1 MSSEEQDRLSAE
13 RYGADGN
20 RIATGSDARQ
30 PHSTP
35 LVRGRHAEASP
46 HSRAGRGAGDVYA
59 AGNPHAAHLRGVD
72 SDEMDHAASR
82 ADGVDYYV
90 SKRKRAKRGHHV
102 LRIVVISLVA
112 VLAAAGTAFAWYINN
127 INGKLSKGLD
137 SNLLSQ
143 LVAPAKTDDPFYMLL
158 LGVDQ
163 DDERTEEWGADQSN
177 YRTDSII
184 LVRVDPPNKKV
195 TLISIPRDTMVS
207 MGEHGTQKINAAY
220 SFGGASYMVQMVSE
234 LAGVSI
240 SHYAELN
247 FEQFTSIVDTLG
259 GVEVT
264 LPVAVSDMDYAD
276 IDLPAGTQTLNGAQ
290 ALGLCRSRHAYD
302 AYGGGD
308 FYRSANQRMVIA
320 AIIRKVL
327 GSDPTSWPNL
337 ISQLADSVTTDLSA
351 TDILSLANQFKD
363 LDTENDIYSGS
374 VPTNSEY
381 INGLWYEV
389 VDKDAWKTMMERT
402 NAGKTPYSDSSQD
415 FTAGVAG
422 SVGTGTGAGE
432 TGGSATGSEPVYSG
446 TVLVLNGTATQGLAS
461 SAANVLTQAGY
472 STVAGNADSTSHTAT
487 AIVYNTSKASTA
499 PGEAMG
505 VAEKLGLSVT
515 PAENP
520 GTYSDDYDVVV
531 ILGTDYKGR

>member
-13 RYGADGN
+13 RYGTDGGRN
-20 RIATGSDARQ
+20 AAGSDARQ
-30 PHSTP
+30 LHSTP
-35 LVRGRHAEASP
+35 LVQGRHVETSSHAHASHTEGEA
-46 HSRAGRGAGDVYA
+46 
-59 AGNPHAAHLRGVD
+59 HAAHLRGGEL
-72 SDEMDHAASR
+72 DEMDHAASR
-82 ADGVDYYV
+82 SDGVGYYV
-90 SKRKRAKRGHHV
+90 SKRQQAKRSHRV
-102 LRIVVISLVA
+102 LKVVVISLVA
-112 VLAAAGTAFAWYINN
+112 VLAVAGAAFAWYINS
-127 INGKLSKGLD
+127 INSKLSKGID
-137 SNLLSQ
+137 SSLLNQ
-143 LVAPAKTDDPFYMLL
+143 LVSPTKTDDPFYMLL

-163 DDERTEEWGADQSN
+163 DEERTEEWGADQSN

-195 TLISIPRDTMVS
+195 TLISIPRDTMVD

-220 SFGGASYMVQMVSE
+220 SFGGASYMVEQVSK
-234 LAGVSI
+234 LAGVNI

-247 FEQFTSIVDTLG
+247 FEEFTSIVDTLG

-264 LPVAVSDMDYAD
+264 LPVAVSDMDYAG
-276 IDLPAGTQTLNGAQ
+276 IDLPAGTQTLNGEQ

-327 GSDPTSWPNL
+327 ESDPASWPNL

-374 VPTNSEY
+374 VPTTSQY
-381 INGLWYEV
+381 INNLWYEV
-389 VDKDAWKTMMERT
+389 VDEDAWKTMMERT
-402 NAGKTPYSDSSQD
+402 NAGEPPYSDSSQD

-422 SVGTGTGAGE
+422 SVSTSTDSSSSSD
-432 TGGSATGSEPVYSG
+432 TTSTSSDPVYSG

-461 SAANVLTQAGY
+461 SATNVLTQAGY
-472 STVAGNADSTSHTAT
+472 SAIAGNADSTSHTT
-487 AIVYNTSKASTA
+487 TTIVYNTSKTSSAL
-499 PGEAMG
+499 GEAMG
-505 VAEKLGLSVT
+505 VAEKLGLSVAPT
-515 PAENP
+515 ENP
-520 GTYSDDYDVVV
+520 GTYSDNYDVVV
-531 ILGTDYKGR
+531 ILGSDYKGK